1 MTLASSSP
9 TNMLDVSCITN
20 PTHLKQLPVQ
30 LPMPLHAAS
39 KVYCYFEHIG
49 TAALNGVEKPRLRCR
64 LCFEFSL
71 PVQSLYRH
79 SGSTDLFNDHMKRR
93 HPQQWV
99 LVTAANPTIK
109 SKASNRKLD
118 QWTIESID
126 STIDRRSLFLD
137 TCTEWI
143 WDHTCQ

>member
-1 MTLASSSP
+1 MFFSENNDFGFIIANKYARCLFSFIT
-9 TNMLDVSCITN
+9 ML
-20 PTHLKQLPVQ
+20 THLKQLPGQ
-30 LPMPLHAAS
+30 LPMPLHTTS

-71 PVQSLYRH
+71 PVESLYQH
-79 SGSTDLFNDHMKRR
+79 SGSTDVFNDHMKRR

-109 SKASNRKLD
+109 SKASNRELD
-118 QWTIESID
+118 Q
-126 STIDRRSLFLD
+126 
-137 TCTEWI
+137 
-143 WDHTCQ
+143 